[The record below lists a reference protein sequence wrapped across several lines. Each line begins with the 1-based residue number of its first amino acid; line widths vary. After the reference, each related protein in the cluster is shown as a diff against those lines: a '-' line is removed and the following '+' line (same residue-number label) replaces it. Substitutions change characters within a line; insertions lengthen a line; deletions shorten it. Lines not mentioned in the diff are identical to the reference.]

1 MLKTMNSMILFL
13 ILGSCEYN
21 SDKETTGR
29 STPRL
34 QPPKRDQIVGSVIN
48 GRSNRFGN
56 DIFVHQN
63 MYSLHQ

>member
-1 MLKTMNSMILFL
+1 MLKTINSIKVFLF
-13 ILGSCEYN
+13 LGSCEYN

-34 QPPKRDQIVGSVIN
+34 QPPKRDQIVGGVIN

-56 DIFVHQN
+56 EIFVH
-63 MYSLHQ
+63 